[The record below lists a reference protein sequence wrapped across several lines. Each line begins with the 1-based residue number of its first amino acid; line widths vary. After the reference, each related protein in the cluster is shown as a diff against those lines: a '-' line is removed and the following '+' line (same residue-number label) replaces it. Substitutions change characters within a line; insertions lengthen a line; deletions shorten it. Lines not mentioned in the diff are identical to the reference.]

1 MIYCGINLNS
11 VDMTGNRYIIFLLLA
26 FVEFPSLFAA
36 YCLFKRFDHRRP
48 ICFFLMF
55 SGLNCIVSNFVTKG
69 SFWFPL
75 ILVLLGKF
83 GITSAYGSIYLLS
96 AELFPTVVR
105 ANGLGFAS
113 FFARIGSISGPFI
126 LQLSSYVKWLP
137 LSIFG
142 LLAVIAGLLLLLLPE
157 TKNRDLPQTFE
168 DLDNWKS

>member
-1 MIYCGINLNS
+1 MLHCIQACGY
-11 VDMTGNRYIIFLLLA
+11 TGNALA
-26 FVEFPSLFAA
+26 LYSLTLEFTSSKLRTRISFGYMCLYPVAA
-36 YCLFKRFDHRRP
+36 
-48 ICFFLMF
+48 I
-55 SGLNCIVSNFVTKG
+55 FVTVLVYC

-105 ANGLGFAS
+105 ANGLGLAS